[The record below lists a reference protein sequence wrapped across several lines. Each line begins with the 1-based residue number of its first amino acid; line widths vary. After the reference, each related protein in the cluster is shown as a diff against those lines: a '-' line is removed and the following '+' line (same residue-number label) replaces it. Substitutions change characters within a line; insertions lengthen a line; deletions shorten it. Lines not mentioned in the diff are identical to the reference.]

1 MSVQYMGVTVQWRIS
16 WVHQV
21 NIMSTLGDTLSS
33 DTTAVCPFII
43 TDKGIDL
50 NRISFKLASIFIHC
64 VFCDAS
70 SLMDTYM

>member
-1 MSVQYMGVTVQWRIS
+1 MSVQYMGVTVQWKIS

-43 TDKGIDL
+43 TDK
-50 NRISFKLASIFIHC
+50 RILHRICFKLASIFTHC

>member
-33 DTTAVCPFII
+33 DTAAVCPFVI
-43 TDKGIDL
+43 TDKGI
-50 NRISFKLASIFIHC
+50 
-64 VFCDAS
+64 
-70 SLMDTYM
+70 

>member
-1 MSVQYMGVTVQWRIS
+1 MSLQYMGVTIQWSIS

-43 TDKGIDL
+43 TDKGIWFESDL
-50 NRISFKLASIFIHC
+50 FQVSFNIH
-64 VFCDAS
+64 
-70 SLMDTYM
+70 SLCFL

>member
-43 TDKGIDL
+43 TDKGI
-50 NRISFKLASIFIHC
+50 
-64 VFCDAS
+64 
-70 SLMDTYM
+70 

>member
-1 MSVQYMGVTVQWRIS
+1 MSVQYMRVTGHWRIS

-43 TDKGIDL
+43 MDKGI
-50 NRISFKLASIFIHC
+50 
-64 VFCDAS
+64 
-70 SLMDTYM
+70 

>member
-1 MSVQYMGVTVQWRIS
+1 MQVTGAWQLSLNSSKKEKINVMSVQYMGVTVQWRIS

-43 TDKGIDL
+43 TDKGI
-50 NRISFKLASIFIHC
+50 
-64 VFCDAS
+64 
-70 SLMDTYM
+70 